1 MNICVRVGLT
11 SRRRSEAGGDGREE
25 ELRGHKEEKGSKRHR
40 RASIRGGTV
49 DREREEGGGATP
61 TQCDLLMQPSQFI
74 AHNQNDQTASFPSFS
89 LKSYFNFSGS

>member
-1 MNICVRVGLT
+1 M
-11 SRRRSEAGGDGREE
+11 EE
-25 ELRGHKEEKGSKRHR
+25 ELGGHKEEEGSKRQS

-74 AHNQNDQTASFPSFS
+74 VHNQCDQTASFPSF
-89 LKSYFNFSGS
+89 LA